1 MAKDQKESFIC
12 FQDWANY
19 IMALPDEDALDLS
32 RAIFAAGIGK
42 EYTIKNDYVRIYFES
57 VILPDMIANKEAREE
72 YRQKQS
78 DKGKKSAA
86 TRANKSNRGQQR
98 LTVVDSGQQSPANS
112 TNNGDSNGD
121 SNGDCYISSNEQARE
136 AIDLNEVIEDSDM
149 RKALASYIEVRKD
162 VGRFPYMAISAL
174 LSSASAAERKH
185 GAPECIKIIKQATE
199 GGWKRV
205 PWEDLD
211 KDKAR
216 SGTTKKG
223 SSWMQENQNVYD
235 MDDLESKLL
244 EAQQ

>member
-1 MAKDQKESFIC
+1 MSRDSFVFYKSFLDAIRLIPNKEDQAAALMAIVEYGCGDDPDVDGVAGAILAMAKPNIDSAAKKRADGSKGGRPKVSKDKTSGYANTKPVVIDSKNHRLDKCES
-12 FQDWANY
+12 NE
-19 IMALPDEDALDLS
+19 DEDVNED
-32 RAIFAAGIGK
+32 RDK
-42 EYTIKNDYVRIYFES
+42 EFN
-57 VILPDMIANKEAREE
+57 A
-72 YRQKQS
+72 
-78 DKGKKSAA
+78 
-86 TRANKSNRGQQR
+86 
-98 LTVVDSGQQSPANS
+98 
-112 TNNGDSNGD
+112 
-121 SNGDCYISSNEQARE
+121 QARE
-136 AIDLNEVIEDSDM
+136 AIDLNEVIEDTDM